1 MLVIS
6 RRKNERFTLEIGG
19 VVAVVTIGKIDGVK
33 VKVRIDAPPEVSIAR
48 EEVATGAAVL
58 AALAK

>member
-1 MLVIS
+1 M
-6 RRKNERFTLEIGG
+6 
-19 VVAVVTIGKIDGVK
+19 TIGKIDGVK

>member
-19 VVAVVTIGKIDGVK
+19 VVAVVTVGAIDGN
-33 VKVRIDAPPEVSIAR
+33 KVRLKIEAPPEVSIAR
-48 EEVATGAAVL
+48 EEVAAGAAVL